1 MPTTPLQ
8 PDPSSEDSA
17 SRMVELEE
25 KLMFSQRALEE
36 LSEVVLRQQGELEG
50 LRREVESLRTLAER
64 AIDLTSSV
72 SPPDEKPPHY

>member
-1 MPTTPLQ
+1 
-8 PDPSSEDSA
+8 
-17 SRMVELEE
+17 
-25 KLMFSQRALEE
+25 
-36 LSEVVLRQQGELEG
+36 VVLRQQGELEG